1 MNTIKNKM
9 LELIGIS
16 DKQPNI
22 NNQRLI
28 NLQDQN
34 HQTITVSR

>member
-1 MNTIKNKM
+1 MNTIKNKI

-28 NLQDQN
+28 NLEDQN